1 VSTGV
6 PLYLVS
12 ACGTAEEFVAA
23 FRRYA
28 DRAGLFVPTSG
39 PLPAGKRGRIA
50 VTLSDGGV
58 MIEGEA
64 EILQSSPKPTVLQ
77 GRPGMTIKF
86 VEPDEPSKLVIAE
99 LEKARLAMRPPPPTV
114 PPRPATIPAEPRP
127 VVPPVG
133 GRIDAANALAECIV
147 IGDPSTLRDTA
158 ASKSGGAKP
167 FAVPAIPAR
176 PNTPSTPPRDKPPTV
191 PPPIP
196 AYPTNTKM
204 TSIGFPVIDKLP
216 ASGPTPAP
224 AAPASTGNTGKV
236 SNATTLGMPTIGR
249 KPDPALLNTTPGVQ
263 PAPNPTQQMRAEN
276 PLLQTQMGTGVVTST
291 VPSTDSEATS
301 IGEKPQPKPAV
312 AADEEATAV
321 GVVVNKVRP
330 ASDDEATSIGEM
342 PQKPPTPG
350 PAAAQKMGKLTMG
363 WDTVPEP
370 ESAVPVAAAPASKSG
385 SVAAPAAP
393 ATSKSGSVAAPTAP
407 AASKSGSVTAPTAS
421 AASKSGSVT
430 APTAPAASKSGSV
443 AAPAAPAASKSGGVP
458 TKPEPPKPPTTPAF
472 AAAKNHRATSIGFPA
487 MRTPF
492 ETQQVGVVPPPKEG
506 DPSAPVVAKKQGMPQ
521 QPRGKTPTAPPP
533 GPRYP
538 TPAAPLP
545 VVLMPA
551 KSAPVTDEEEKTDL
565 SSIPIA
571 QLEAKAATTS
581 EEIPETPVPQF
592 DPLEKAAPTGRS
604 GGMRA
609 SEIMAAIGGDDWT
622 MTPDASAPTVLEKPA
637 APAEAAS
644 TPGSGPVAKGP
655 PTGNW
660 TISLDPETGWS
671 EPEKVAAPIIPVA
684 PAPAP
689 TPKPKRGAGNPSVA
703 IAGKEAINV
712 VEWEEKPTGIGEAK
726 IEIDAT
732 LMEPAKVMPVDE
744 SDSGASVMTQEYQPP
759 PLPMPPATPAH
770 SFPAS
775 TMMPPHGSGMM
786 PPAGMP
792 QASSQFPTP
801 QPGMFEVGGAPG
813 AVATS
818 KKRWMLIAGSAAV
831 VVVIAVI
838 AILALGGGNK
848 KAKPTAGSNTPP
860 PIAHPTTTPA
870 DAADTPQPATGSASP
885 EEQIVETGSA
895 KTETPAPPPVNAPV
909 NPPVAPSGPCKVAVS
924 SVPTGADVLLGK
936 QKLGT
941 TPGSFELPC
950 GTESKLTLKKAKY
963 VATPRSITPSAD
975 KSNKLA
981 VKLSRVMFSLKV
993 TSTPAGATITVGGKS
1008 AGVTPATVR
1017 VAGYETSTIKISKS
1031 GFAADTSK
1039 VTAKSNGQSHHVTLK
1054 RASRR

>member
-1 VSTGV
+1 VTTGV

-50 VTLSDGGV
+50 VTLRDGGV

-86 VEPDEPSKLVIAE
+86 IEPDEPSKLVIAE

-114 PPRPATIPAEPRP
+114 PPRPASIPATPRP
-127 VVPPVG
+127 VAPAVG

-158 ASKSGGAKP
+158 ASKSGGSKP
-167 FAVPAIPAR
+167 FAVPSIPAR
-176 PNTPSTPPRDKPPTV
+176 PNTPSAPPPPPATTGPREKPATV

-204 TSIGFPVIDKLP
+204 TSIGFPAIDKLP
-216 ASGPTPAP
+216 AMGNAAPVAPAP
-224 AAPASTGNTGKV
+224 TGNTGKV
-236 SNATTLGMPTIGR
+236 SNATTLGMPALDR
-249 KPDPALLNTTPGVQ
+249 KPDPALLNTTPGTAA
-263 PAPNPTQQMRAEN
+263 PPNPTQQMRAEN
-276 PLLQTQMGTGVVTST
+276 PLLQTKMGVGAAKTTA
-291 VPSTDSEATS
+291 PLTDSEATS
-301 IGEKPQPKPAV
+301 IGEVPPKKPA
-312 AADEEATAV
+312 ADDEATAV

-330 ASDDEATSIGEM
+330 ASDDEATAFG
-342 PQKPPTPG
+342 
-350 PAAAQKMGKLTMG
+350 
-363 WDTVPEP
+363 
-370 ESAVPVAAAPASKSG
+370 AVPTKPS
-385 SVAAPAAP
+385 
-393 ATSKSGSVAAPTAP
+393 P
-407 AASKSGSVTAPTAS
+407 AAS
-421 AASKSGSVT
+421 
-430 APTAPAASKSGSV
+430 
-443 AAPAAPAASKSGGVP
+443 SKSGGVAVTP
-458 TKPEPPKPPTTPAF
+458 DPPKPPPMSTL
-472 AAAKNHRATSIGFPA
+472 AASKNHRATSIGFPA

-492 ETQQVGVVPPPKEG
+492 ETQQVGVVPPPKDSS
-506 DPSAPVVAKKQGMPQ
+506 DPSGPIVAKKQGMPQ

-533 GPRYP
+533 GPRHP

-545 VVLMPA
+545 VVLMPVRN
-551 KSAPVTDEEEKTDL
+551 APAPDEDEKTDL
-565 SSIPIA
+565 SSIPVA
-571 QLEAKAATTS
+571 QLEAKAAAD
-581 EEIPETPVPQF
+581 EIPETPVPQF
-592 DPLEKAAPTGRS
+592 DPLAQAAQPTGRS

-622 MTPDASAPTVLEKPA
+622 MTPDASAPTVLEKPS
-637 APAEAAS
+637 APTGEAS

-671 EPEKVAAPIIPVA
+671 EPEKVAAPVVPPA

-689 TPKPKRGAGNPSVA
+689 TPKPKRGTAGNPNAA
-703 IAGKEAINV
+703 IASGDKAINV

-726 IEIDAT
+726 IEIDST

-744 SDSGASVMTQEYQPP
+744 TDSGASVMTQEYQPP

-770 SFPAS
+770 SFTAPS
-775 TMMPPHGSGMM
+775 MMAPHGSGMM

-801 QPGMFEVGGAPG
+801 QPGMFEVGGST
-813 AVATS
+813 ATVLAG

-831 VVVIAVI
+831 VVVIAVVV
-838 AILALGGGNK
+838 ILAMGGSNK
-848 KAKPTAGSNTPP
+848 KTKPTAGSNTPP
-860 PIAHPTTTPA
+860 TPIANPVAPP
-870 DAADTPQPATGSASP
+870 DAAVTPEPAVGSGSA
-885 EEQIVETGSA
+885 QVVETGSA
-895 KTETPAPPPVNAPV
+895 TPPTETPAPPPVTKTD
-909 NPPVAPSGPCKVAVS
+909 GPCSVAVS

-936 QKLGT
+936 RKLGT

-950 GTESKLTLKKAKY
+950 GTESTLTLKKTKF
-963 VATPRSITPSAD
+963 VATTKSITPSAD
-975 KSNKLA
+975 KTNKLA
-981 VKLSRVMFSLKV
+981 VKLGKVMFSMKV
-993 TSTPAGATITVGGKS
+993 TSTPAGATITVGGKN
-1008 AGVTPATVR
+1008 AGVTPATVK
-1017 VAGYETSTIKISKS
+1017 VPGFEASSITIAKS
-1031 GFAADTSK
+1031 GFASDTSK

-1054 RASRR
+1054 KATRR